1 MGSLTDMAYGLGN
14 ALGFPDSTAAYTG
27 GMILSAAI
35 LIMVV
40 MAMSSLMGR
49 SRNGEAGMIAT
60 AGVTVT
66 TMGMLFVIGWM
77 PFVFLIVSVIFVGV
91 MVATKVRDGLT

>member
-1 MGSLTDMAYGLGN
+1 MAGLTDMAYGLGS

-35 LIMVV
+35 LVTVV
-40 MAMSSLMGR
+40 MAMSSLMGK

-60 AGVTVT
+60 SGVTVT
-66 TMGMLFVIGWM
+66 TMGLLFVIGWL

-91 MVATKVRDGLT
+91 LVGSKVKEGMS